1 MVREMAT
8 NRSTAR
14 RSLPVTSGGIGAAG
28 SVSRRGHSAVRDA
41 AAGLE
46 DDVVDA
52 PLDLE
57 EHRAAGDLG
66 VAADAHLDAVDLL
79 VLVGPE
85 QR

>member
-1 MVREMAT
+1 MVRAMAT

-14 RSLPVTSGGIGAAG
+14 RSLSVTSGRDRGGGVGQQARPLAA
-28 SVSRRGHSAVRDA
+28 RDA

-57 EHRAAGDLG
+57 EHGAVRDLG

-79 VLVGPE
+79 VIVRPE